1 MLMLPPVLE
10 LIAFRAVIMIGS
22 AAAELL
28 SAVQIKK
35 LLSGIDSGLAIAQ
48 SVLIGFGMM
57 FILCTA
63 ILMQAVK

>member
-1 MLMLPPVLE
+1 MSETSKAFVLGNIYDGFDYE
-10 LIAFRAVIMIGS
+10 
-22 AAAELL
+22 
-28 SAVQIKK
+28 QIKK